1 MMSVIWKWHGEM
13 SLRSDSTGCFW
24 TLLFAFCYI
33 HLCTYVARVSQAQL
47 SAAKGWLQVGWAH
60 EVVPPSLPDSLH
72 RLHWMTLK
80 CCWCFWAFL
89 LTSLSHSRTAE
100 CPCLL
105 LMRRTVDLPQASSVS
120 FRSWSVTSPL
130 PTWFCSTVRLQDI
143 HAGISLQDAFLV
155 QHLLGWQYVLKL
167 DKSRAAAVMG

>member
-1 MMSVIWKWHGEM
+1 MVKCA
-13 SLRSDSTGCFW
+13 LRSDSTGCFW

-47 SAAKGWLQVGWAH
+47 SAVKGWLQVGRAH

-72 RLHWMTLK
+72 KLHWMTLK

-89 LTSLSHSRTAE
+89 LTSLSRSRTAE

-105 LMRRTVDLPQASSVS
+105 LIGELSTSHQLLPFPSDPGLLPLLFPRGSVVLYVFRIFMLESLCKMR
-120 FRSWSVTSPL
+120 FW
-130 PTWFCSTVRLQDI
+130 CSICLAD
-143 HAGISLQDAFLV
+143 GMS
-155 QHLLGWQYVLKL
+155 
-167 DKSRAAAVMG
+167 